1 MGRWLVVLMRTVQRR
16 GDIDDSTEM
25 NICTEG
31 CVDPLLL
38 WFHIHPIPHF
48 LVLHCKEIQFLIFLA
63 KWLRSYLWEK
73 LAEKLL
79 VDRRKRPAR
88 ICLSLLW
95 VAAPTGLASSPWFCL
110 PLDNPLFVGPSS
122 YWVDLLRLQLPWS
135 FGNNSSFLHL
145 PHPPSGS
152 GLLPWLI
159 LELPYLFLATLSS
172 LPHAEPTPRDTSDF
186 IHFIFGQQN
195 LEPCVPHIL
204 GYYPGIPVVSKL
216 IFEKDMGTWS
226 IGCFREWLLGWL
238 IAY

>member
-1 MGRWLVVLMRTVQRR
+1 MTAQRWTFAQKGVLIPCFFDFTS
-16 GDIDDSTEM
+16 I
-25 NICTEG
+25 
-31 CVDPLLL
+31 P
-38 WFHIHPIPHF
+38 FHTSY

-159 LELPYLFLATLSS
+159 LELPYLSWPLFHLFPMQSPLPETHLTLS
-172 LPHAEPTPRDTSDF
+172 
-186 IHFIFGQQN
+186 
-195 LEPCVPHIL
+195 IL
-204 GYYPGIPVVSKL
+204 FLVSKIWSPAFHTFWAIIQASL
-216 IFEKDMGTWS
+216 WFPSSFLKRTW
-226 IGCFREWLLGWL
+226 GPDPLGVLGNGSWGGW
-238 IAY
+238 